1 MVFKKLRK
9 KTLKAKSILTGKS
22 VTQLRREAKERSEWK
37 LKLKRTERESYEKV
51 ALQKAK
57 EKGRRKA
64 LGPSLGKSFEDF
76 FSIQP
81 QTKGGKKKKKDP
93 LEDLLGI

>member
-9 KTLKAKSILTGKS
+9 KTLKAKSILSGKS
-22 VTQLRREAKERSEWK
+22 VTQLRREAKERTEWK
-37 LKLKRTERESYEKV
+37 LKLKRTEREAYEKA

-64 LGPSLGKSFEDF
+64 LEPSLGKSFEDF
-76 FSIQP
+76 FSVEP
-81 QTKGGKKKKKDP
+81 QKKRGKKKTDSR
-93 LEDLLGI
+93 EDILGF